1 MDKQELIDYI
11 FQKLQ
16 LLDKNKLQTVYRLV
30 LRLTKW
36 RWWLTLLVGLFFLH
50 FLYQIVSYLLE

>member
-30 LRLTKW
+30 LRLTK
-36 RWWLTLLVGLFFLH
+36 
-50 FLYQIVSYLLE
+50 